1 MKDSGR
7 RIDGQWYYSA
17 LGSEFTANVEVAT
30 TTDGTTFTLETNDGA
45 NNDAGFVGHT
55 SGTVAKLDNKRVA
68 TYTNVTTEGTL
79 DVKVGA
85 GYTFEG
91 WYIKGGTAESPTYTK
106 IGDNYKDL
114 TTTMLINNTYTFVA
128 VVKPVPIGSLVITH
142 NKYTG
147 SSPKANDGT
156 GKYYV
161 SAKVYASADAASPK
175 ATDGTFAEA
184 QNSLSITNLASTD
197 YIEITLRTKC
207 NGDDQFY
214 AWYEEELDSSYKGT
228 GRFYEICDEVI
239 DYKTKSEAQYTMF
252 RVKAAKFFSG
262 DNLTRKTLDFYSDI
276 VHVSA
281 FANITYKYY
290 DRFAENGA
298 GQMVSYFVKGIELD
312 ADEIANNYIPSDTKI
327 AKYAPEVIDTIKLDT
342 KWVITEA
349 EGKVEKTAS
358 NVTVVATQQD
368 KDCFVSYIPAGEV
381 ADSLFNSKGEIAVN
395 KVADW
400 VNITTPFNSWIV
412 NKDADMDRPQEDD
425 FVISAP
431 ATVEI
436 DDVTWNFVRFD
447 VYEITN
453 RTTGTIGEKLYSSND
468 KTFAFRIY
476 NDSAIYPVY
485 TNETVA
491 KDLTANIETP
501 VLNREIYGESATP
514 TDRVYVDLLLSY
526 INVNGE
532 GKNIQVIKENVPS
545 SSGYY
550 VESGVIVDKTIKLS
564 NGDYAELSEA
574 GKARGTDN
582 TATVIAKYTSQF
594 NADGIDALA
603 KTNSIDIKTYER
615 ETNLV
620 RGTYSYGE
628 PSVTHNLTK
637 YINTNSKLTN
647 KNRIDKVLT
656 YTNNK
661 DNQEYVY
668 AAYSYVVVRRVSDNA
683 IVGYAKSDAQY
694 YNFCYLGNKP
704 VVNES

>member
-1 MKDSGR
+1 
-7 RIDGQWYYSA
+7 
-17 LGSEFTANVEVAT
+17 
-30 TTDGTTFTLETNDGA
+30 
-45 NNDAGFVGHT
+45 
-55 SGTVAKLDNKRVA
+55 
-68 TYTNVTTEGTL
+68 
-79 DVKVGA
+79 
-85 GYTFEG
+85 
-91 WYIKGGTAESPTYTK
+91 
-106 IGDNYKDL
+106 
-114 TTTMLINNTYTFVA
+114 
-128 VVKPVPIGSLVITH
+128 
-142 NKYTG
+142 
-147 SSPKANDGT
+147 
-156 GKYYV
+156 
-161 SAKVYASADAASPK
+161 
-175 ATDGTFAEA
+175 
-184 QNSLSITNLASTD
+184 
-197 YIEITLRTKC
+197 
-207 NGDDQFY
+207 
-214 AWYEEELDSSYKGT
+214 
-228 GRFYEICDEVI
+228 
-239 DYKTKSEAQYTMF
+239 
-252 RVKAAKFFSG
+252 
-262 DNLTRKTLDFYSDI
+262 
-276 VHVSA
+276 
-281 FANITYKYY
+281 
-290 DRFAENGA
+290 
-298 GQMVSYFVKGIELD
+298 MVSYTVKNVELTPE
-312 ADEIANNYIPSDTKI
+312 EISNGYIPGDDKI
-327 AKYAPEVIDTIKLDT
+327 TKYAPNVVDTIYTDT
-342 KWVITEA
+342 KWYVVGT
-349 EGKVEKTAS
+349 KVERMAS

-564 NGDYAELSEA
+564 DGDYTELSEA

-594 NADGIDALA
+594 NADGIDDLA
-603 KTNSIDIKTYER
+603 KTNSIDITTYER
-615 ETNLV
+615 ATNLV
-620 RGTYSYGE
+620 RDTYSYGE

-668 AAYSYVVVRRVSDNA
+668 AAYSYVVVRRVSDHE